1 MCVCV
6 CVCVFNL
13 SLCIYTEMVYLYS
26 VYIYIMYTVCIYIYT
41 PETIV
46 KIVQTLPKPEAPAP
60 APVVWTGTTIT
71 AARCATRLDNAPCGD
86 VRLGPPK
93 KNKWD
98 AGSRCLRWPVSKHAP
113 QENHRQ
119 TIGKTSWENDG
130 KWWYNYNQQT
140 FEMQLKAHSSSDFY
154 GIVYV
159 YS

>member
-1 MCVCV
+1 M
-6 CVCVFNL
+6 CVFNL
-13 SLCIYTEMVYLYS
+13 SLCIYIYIQRWYIYTA
-26 VYIYIMYTVCIYIYT
+26 YIYIYHVYSLYIYIYT

-60 APVVWTGTTIT
+60 APVVWSGTTIT
-71 AARCATRLDNAPCGD
+71 EAVRCALTTHPAATCGW
-86 VRLGPPK
+86 VPLQ
-93 KNKWD
+93 NKWD